1 LNRPE
6 LRPLAV
12 GEIID
17 AAIKLVSGNAR
28 ALFTISASIFIPL
41 GALQVLA
48 YSAVGGSDML
58 SLVNSLTVESVL
70 DEQQIDQLIDATQRL
85 LSLGLVLA
93 LLAGVGTALMQAAT
107 AKTATDLYR
116 GIMPDWRDSIG
127 FGLRPLFALLGAV
140 LLVGLGSSIGLIF
153 CLIPGV
159 WLFASWSMTVPAL
172 VVERCGP
179 IQAMQRS
186 FQLTKGRLGPVF
198 VVVLLSFLI
207 YGTVSYT
214 FSLVASVLTSGG
226 GSGDLAASVAAS
238 VISSTV
244 SSIVVQPFIA
254 AATIVLYLDL
264 RVRAEDY
271 DLQKMT
277 TEMGDDSSPPMP
289 A

>member
-1 LNRPE
+1 LSPPE

-58 SLVNSLTVESVL
+58 SLVNSLAVESAL
-70 DEQQIDQLIDATQRL
+70 DEQQLAQLIDATQRL
-85 LSLGLVLA
+85 LSVGLVLA
-93 LLAGVGTALMQAAT
+93 LLAGAGTALMQAAT
-107 AKTATDLYR
+107 VKVAADLCL
-116 GIMPDWRDSIG
+116 GTKPDWRDSIAFG
-127 FGLRPLFALLGAV
+127 FRRLFALLGVV

-153 CLIPGV
+153 CLIPGI
-159 WLFASWSMTVPAL
+159 WLFTSWSVTVPAL
-172 VVERCGP
+172 VVERSRP

-186 FQLTKGRLGPVF
+186 FQLVKGRLGPVF
-198 VVVLLSFLI
+198 VVVLISFLI

-214 FSLVASVLTSGG
+214 FSLVASVLTFAGDR
-226 GSGDLAASVAAS
+226 GDLAASVAAS

-254 AATIVLYLDL
+254 AATVVLYFDL
-264 RVRAEDY
+264 RIRAEGY
-271 DLQKMT
+271 DLQMLT
-277 TEMGDDSSPPMP
+277 TEMGDD

>member
-17 AAIKLVSGNAR
+17 AAIKLVGGNAR

-41 GALQVLA
+41 GALQVLT

-58 SLVNSLTVESVL
+58 SLVNSLTVESAL
-70 DEQQIDQLIDATQRL
+70 DEQQIDQLIEATQRL
-85 LSLGLVLA
+85 LSVGLVLA

-107 AKTATDLYR
+107 VKTATDLYR
-116 GIMPDWRDSIG
+116 GITPDWRDSIG
-127 FGLRPLFALLGAV
+127 FGLRRPFALLGAV

-153 CLIPGV
+153 CVIPGI
-159 WLFASWSMTVPAL
+159 WLFTSWSVTAPAL
-172 VVERCGP
+172 VVERSGP
-179 IQAMQRS
+179 VQAMRRS

-214 FSLVASVLTSGG
+214 FSLVASVLTFGG
-226 GSGDLAASVAAS
+226 ESGDLATSVAAS

-244 SSIVVQPFIA
+244 SSMIVQPFIA
-254 AATIVLYLDL
+254 AATILLYLDL

-271 DLQKMT
+271 DLDKMK
-277 TEMGDDSSPPMP
+277 TEMGDDL
-289 A
+289 

>member
-17 AAIKLVSGNAR
+17 AAIRLVTGNAR

-41 GALQVLA
+41 GALQVMA
-48 YSAVGGSDML
+48 YSAVGGRDML
-58 SLVNSLTVESVL
+58 SLVDSLVVESAL
-70 DEQQIDQLIDATQRL
+70 DDQQIDQLIDATQRL

-93 LLAGVGTALMQAAT
+93 LLAGVGTAVMQAAT
-107 AKTATDLYR
+107 AKTTTDLHR
-116 GIMPDWRDSIG
+116 GILPDWRDSIG
-127 FGLRPLFALLGAV
+127 FGLRRPFALLGAV
-140 LLVGLGSSIGLIF
+140 ILVGLGSSIGLIF
-153 CLIPGV
+153 CLVPGI
-159 WLFASWSMTVPAL
+159 WLFSSWSVTVPAL
-172 VVERCGP
+172 VVERRGP

-186 FQLTKGRLGPVF
+186 FQLAKGRLGPVF
-198 VVVLLSFLI
+198 VVVLLSFLV

-214 FSLVASVLTSGG
+214 LSLVASVLTFSGQG
-226 GSGDLAASVAAS
+226 GDLPASVAAS

-244 SSIVVQPFIA
+244 SSILVQPFIA

-277 TEMGDDSSPPMP
+277 TEMGGDSSPPMP